1 MLLPIPS
8 NSLATSLFTF
18 LLGSASIS
26 SQTTTQMLA
35 SLLTSKSLTLIR
47 QLFRQATVL
56 QLPGTAG
63 PPGSCWSMLERRVR
77 VVQVCVQVP
86 IIHQNTRSRYAPEI
100 AHFGQNVAKQEVSF
114 RFANI
119 SRSFTGFGSCS
130 MKVQFRSPRRKV
142 VGTLKPLRCSESLGR
157 ICQCNFLVKAR

>member
-130 MKVQFRSPRRKV
+130 MKVH
-142 VGTLKPLRCSESLGR
+142 
-157 ICQCNFLVKAR
+157 I